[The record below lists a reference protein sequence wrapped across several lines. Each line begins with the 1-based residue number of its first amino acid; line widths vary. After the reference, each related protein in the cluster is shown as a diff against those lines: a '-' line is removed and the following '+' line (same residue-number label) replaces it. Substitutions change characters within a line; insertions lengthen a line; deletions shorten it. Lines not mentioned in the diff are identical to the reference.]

1 MQLKTTQ
8 PEKLTKIFEAIVNI
22 VDEVTLKV
30 QPEGISIRAMDPA
43 HVALVDFEMKK
54 EAFDEYK
61 LDEPVELSVDLKTV
75 VNVLKRVEQELVIKL
90 KEGENTLIF
99 LSEGAVKKRFNIP
112 LIEASEENLK
122 VPNITF
128 ETEVE
133 LDSSLFKN
141 AITDTS
147 IIGEYVTIKVEGD
160 ALYFTS
166 KVDENVVEIRI
177 GKESCISFKKKDAK
191 SHLSLEY
198 LKDMAKISDIKTLN
212 KVKLSLGNDLP
223 LMLEFE
229 GDYSRVMFFLA
240 PRVEAD

>member
-1 MQLKTTQ
+1 
-8 PEKLTKIFEAIVNI
+8 LTKIFEAIVNI